1 MSFKFFSVR
10 EIQNFINENDL
21 AIRKKYSQ
29 NFLINSGVVDTI
41 IRYADIQKNDL
52 VIEIG
57 CGLGSLTHKII
68 EKGCTSIGFE
78 IDKAYIKLLKSMFSS
93 NSNFILIEG
102 DFIKEIDK
110 TINAIEKN
118 KYNKI
123 KILGNLPYNIT
134 SPILDKIFTT
144 PIFFDLI
151 IFMMQKEVAERITAK
166 EGTKK
171 YGSFSIFS
179 QFYSNPKIISNIS
192 PKSFYPSPKIESSY
206 VYFQR
211 AQDKYNVFDQKLF
224 FKIARSLFSNRRKQ
238 IKNNLLLSPILN
250 DTEKKN
256 IINALNN
263 SKIPLEIRGE
273 MLSID
278 RIVELSNELFK
289 LINHEK

>member
-1 MSFKFFSVR
+1 MSFKYFSIR
-10 EIQNFINENDL
+10 EIQNFINENNL
-21 AIRKKYSQ
+21 AIHKKYSQ

-41 IRYADIQKNDL
+41 IKYSEIQKDDL

-57 CGLGSLTHKII
+57 CGLGSLTYKII
-68 EKGCTSIGFE
+68 EKNCTLIGFE
-78 IDKAYIKLLKSMFSS
+78 IDKAFIKLLKSQFSN
-93 NSNFILIEG
+93 NSNFILVEG

-110 TINAIEKN
+110 VISKININ
-118 KYNKI
+118 NYNKI

-134 SPILDKIFTT
+134 TPILNKIFTT
-144 PIFFDLI
+144 PIFFDLL

-166 EGTKK
+166 EGSKK
-171 YGSFSIFS
+171 YGSLSIFS
-179 QFYSNPKIISNIS
+179 QFYSNPKIIANIS
-192 PKSFYPSPKIESSY
+192 PRSFYPSPKVESSY

-211 AQDKYNVFDQKLF
+211 AENKYHVFDKKLF

-250 DTEKKN
+250 DIEKEN

-263 SKIPLEIRGE
+263 SKIPFEIRGE

-278 RIVELSNELFK
+278 KIVELSNEFYK